1 METLGKKSN
10 KRSWKHNWTATAA
23 LNINIVLIPAMDI
36 PYVHTILFTSVLNLF
51 SSYPYKYNIKKL
63 VEI

>member
-1 METLGKKSN
+1 METLGKNQTKDLGN
-10 KRSWKHNWTATAA
+10 ITGQLQQL

-36 PYVHTILFTSVLNLF
+36 PCVHTIRFTSVLNLF
-51 SSYPYKYNIKKL
+51 SSYPYNIKKL